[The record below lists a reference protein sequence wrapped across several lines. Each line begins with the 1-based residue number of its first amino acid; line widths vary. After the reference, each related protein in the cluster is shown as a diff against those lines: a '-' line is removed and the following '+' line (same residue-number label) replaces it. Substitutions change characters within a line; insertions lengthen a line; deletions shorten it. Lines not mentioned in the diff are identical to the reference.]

1 MIEISP
7 EIVTILMLIGLVV
20 AILTGFPL
28 ALAVGSVGIF
38 MGLLTR
44 GLISVDLTYAQVFHK
59 TPPSHSEEPPKSSDR
74 RILPTSCGRR
84 SRSGVPSTT
93 RVV

>member
-1 MIEISP
+1 MAS
-7 EIVTILMLIGLVV
+7 
-20 AILTGFPL
+20 
-28 ALAVGSVGIF
+28 AVGVATFETVDFAMSFAAGGAFLVPLLCTGQLL
-38 MGLLTR
+38 GLLSPGFSDNLSER
-44 GLISVDLTYAQVFHK
+44 NQVFHK

-74 RILPTSCGRR
+74 RTLPTSCGRR